1 MVKNYINILR
11 AELFKLRRNVPFIR
25 VVALLFILVVLFSSF
40 LAYFIDIDSPF
51 NDAFEQTII
60 NLFVKGYFFFI
71 LPIYL
76 ILIYFLFTFESLNG
90 IKDSCLLAP
99 IGSIFLAKV
108 TLFISIFVILT
119 ILNLFLGFLILYSIV
134 HFRFGISV
142 TKEIYLLSYLIYI
155 SIFLSYY
162 FIQISTCLVFVK
174 RLKNIGVFVILI
186 LIIHLLSLLNIRHTY
201 NPLNYL
207 DLNLLIAGSKLEFL
221 NFQVF
226 EPNYSVLLLISFIFS
241 FILFTTS
248 YYLNI
253 HSNEQEN

>member
-11 AELFKLRRNVPFIR
+11 AELFKLRRNIPFIR

-40 LAYFIDIDSPF
+40 LAYFLDIDSPF
-51 NDAFEQTII
+51 NDSFEYTII
-60 NLFVKGYFFFI
+60 HLFVMGYFVFI

-76 ILIYFLFTFESLNG
+76 ILIYFLFTFESING
-90 IKDSCLLAP
+90 IKDICLLES
-99 IGSIFLAKV
+99 IRSIFIGKV
-108 TLFISIFVILT
+108 ILFVLIFVSFS
-119 ILNLFLGFLILYSIV
+119 ILNLFLGFLILYSIM

-142 TKEIYLLSYLIYI
+142 TSEIYLLSYLKYL

-174 RLKNIGVFVILI
+174 RAKNIGVFVTLI
-186 LIIHLLSLLNIRHTY
+186 LIVHLLSLLNIRNTY

-207 DLNLLIAGSKLEFL
+207 DLNLLIAGSKLKFP

-226 EPNYSVLLLISFIFS
+226 EPNYTVLLLISFIFS
-241 FILFTTS
+241 FILFATS